1 MRKNGLRNLP
11 TMEQPYEKCLEN
23 GPESL
28 SDAELLAV
36 ILRCGA
42 RGKTSLELAR
52 EILSHPGKEEGLLG
66 LYHCTRQEL
75 LQIRGVGEVK
85 AIQLQC
91 IGELSK
97 RMAAAGARKGLCFHD
112 PASIADYYM
121 ERLRHEDQEVLL
133 CMMLDTKNQ
142 LLGEKEITRGTVNA
156 TMISP
161 RELFLAALQFRAVHI
176 LLVHNHPSGIPEPSG
191 DDITVTR
198 QIRRAGEMLGITL
211 LDHIIIGDHCYTSM
225 PRQKCP
231 KEGNKLKEH
240 DADSKCIRH
249 RPWHQYRQNL

>member
-1 MRKNGLRNLP
+1 MKNAWKTARKAFP
-11 TMEQPYEKCLEN
+11 TRSFWLSFYDAGQGEKHPWSSQEKFFL
-23 GPESL
+23 
-28 SDAELLAV
+28 
-36 ILRCGA
+36 
-42 RGKTSLELAR
+42 
-52 EILSHPGKEEGLLG
+52 PGKEEGLLG

-225 PRQKCP
+225 LEQ
-231 KEGNKLKEH
+231 G
-240 DADSKCIRH
+240 I
-249 RPWHQYRQNL
+249 

>member
-1 MRKNGLRNLP
+1 MKNAWKTARKAFP
-11 TMEQPYEKCLEN
+11 TR
-23 GPESL
+23 SFWL
-28 SDAELLAV
+28 SF
-36 ILRCGA
+36 LRCGA

-52 EILSHPGKEEGLLG
+52 EILSLPGKEEGLLG

-225 PRQKCP
+225 LEQ
-231 KEGNKLKEH
+231 G
-240 DADSKCIRH
+240 I
-249 RPWHQYRQNL
+249 

>member
-52 EILSHPGKEEGLLG
+52 EILSLPGKEEGLLG

-112 PASIADYYM
+112 PASIA

-225 PRQKCP
+225 LEQ
-231 KEGNKLKEH
+231 G
-240 DADSKCIRH
+240 I
-249 RPWHQYRQNL
+249 

>member
-1 MRKNGLRNLP
+1 MKNAWKTARKVFP
-11 TMEQPYEKCLEN
+11 TR
-23 GPESL
+23 SFWL
-28 SDAELLAV
+28 SFYDV
-36 ILRCGA
+36 A

-52 EILSHPGKEEGLLG
+52 EILSLPGKEEGLLG

-225 PRQKCP
+225 LEQ
-231 KEGNKLKEH
+231 G
-240 DADSKCIRH
+240 I
-249 RPWHQYRQNL
+249 

>member
-52 EILSHPGKEEGLLG
+52 EILSLPGKEEGLLG

-121 ERLRHEDQEVLL
+121 ERLRHEDQ
-133 CMMLDTKNQ
+133 
-142 LLGEKEITRGTVNA
+142 
-156 TMISP
+156 
-161 RELFLAALQFRAVHI
+161 
-176 LLVHNHPSGIPEPSG
+176 NHPSGIPEPSG

-225 PRQKCP
+225 LEQ
-231 KEGNKLKEH
+231 G
-240 DADSKCIRH
+240 I
-249 RPWHQYRQNL
+249 

>member
-52 EILSHPGKEEGLLG
+52 EILSLPGKEEGLLG

-91 IGELSK
+91 IGRAFPNEWT
-97 RMAAAGARKGLCFHD
+97 AAGARKGLCFHD

-225 PRQKCP
+225 LEQ
-231 KEGNKLKEH
+231 G
-240 DADSKCIRH
+240 I
-249 RPWHQYRQNL
+249 

>member
-1 MRKNGLRNLP
+1 M
-11 TMEQPYEKCLEN
+11 
-23 GPESL
+23 S
-28 SDAELLAV
+28 
-36 ILRCGA
+36 
-42 RGKTSLELAR
+42 
-52 EILSHPGKEEGLLG
+52 
-66 LYHCTRQEL
+66 
-75 LQIRGVGEVK
+75 
-85 AIQLQC
+85 
-91 IGELSK
+91 
-97 RMAAAGARKGLCFHD
+97 AAGARKGLCFHD

-225 PRQKCP
+225 LEQ
-231 KEGNKLKEH
+231 G
-240 DADSKCIRH
+240 I
-249 RPWHQYRQNL
+249 

>member
-52 EILSHPGKEEGLLG
+52 EILSLPGKEEGLLG

-75 LQIRGVGEVK
+75 LQIRGVK

-161 RELFLAALQFRAVHI
+161 RELFLAALQFRAVPI

-225 PRQKCP
+225 LEQ
-231 KEGNKLKEH
+231 G
-240 DADSKCIRH
+240 I
-249 RPWHQYRQNL
+249 

>member
-52 EILSHPGKEEGLLG
+52 EILSLPGKEEGLLG

-97 RMAAAGARKGLCFHD
+97 RMAAAGAR
-112 PASIADYYM
+112 

-225 PRQKCP
+225 LEQ
-231 KEGNKLKEH
+231 G
-240 DADSKCIRH
+240 I
-249 RPWHQYRQNL
+249 

>member
-1 MRKNGLRNLP
+1 M
-11 TMEQPYEKCLEN
+11 MEQPYEKCLEN
-23 GPESL
+23 GPGSL

-52 EILSHPGKEEGLLG
+52 EILSLPGKEEGLLG

-97 RMAAAGARKGLCFHD
+97 RMAAAGAR
-112 PASIADYYM
+112 
-121 ERLRHEDQEVLL
+121 
-133 CMMLDTKNQ
+133 NQ

-225 PRQKCP
+225 LEQ
-231 KEGNKLKEH
+231 G
-240 DADSKCIRH
+240 I
-249 RPWHQYRQNL
+249 

>member
-52 EILSHPGKEEGLLG
+52 EILSLPGKEEGLLG

-112 PASIADYYM
+112 PASIADYM

-225 PRQKCP
+225 LEQ
-231 KEGNKLKEH
+231 G
-240 DADSKCIRH
+240 I
-249 RPWHQYRQNL
+249 

>member
-1 MRKNGLRNLP
+1 
-11 TMEQPYEKCLEN
+11 MEQPYEKCLEN

-52 EILSHPGKEEGLLG
+52 EILSLPGKEEGLLG

-161 RELFLAALQFRAVHI
+161 RELFLAALQFRAV

-225 PRQKCP
+225 LEQ
-231 KEGNKLKEH
+231 G
-240 DADSKCIRH
+240 I
-249 RPWHQYRQNL
+249 

>member
-52 EILSHPGKEEGLLG
+52 EILSLPGKEEGLLG

-161 RELFLAALQFRAVHI
+161 LFLAALQFRAVHI

-225 PRQKCP
+225 LEQ
-231 KEGNKLKEH
+231 G
-240 DADSKCIRH
+240 I
-249 RPWHQYRQNL
+249 

>member
-52 EILSHPGKEEGLLG
+52 EILSLPGKEESLLG

-85 AIQLQC
+85 AIQL
-91 IGELSK
+91 SS
-97 RMAAAGARKGLCFHD
+97 
-112 PASIADYYM
+112 ASVSFPNEWPRPEQEKVSAFMI
-121 ERLRHEDQEVLL
+121 RLPLRI
-133 CMMLDTKNQ
+133 
-142 LLGEKEITRGTVNA
+142 ITWNVSA
-156 TMISP
+156 T
-161 RELFLAALQFRAVHI
+161 R
-176 LLVHNHPSGIPEPSG
+176 
-191 DDITVTR
+191 
-198 QIRRAGEMLGITL
+198 IRRFFSA
-211 LDHIIIGDHCYTSM
+211 
-225 PRQKCP
+225 
-231 KEGNKLKEH
+231 
-240 DADSKCIRH
+240 
-249 RPWHQYRQNL
+249 

>member
-1 MRKNGLRNLP
+1 MPGKRPGKPFRRGASGCHF
-11 TMEQPYEKCLEN
+11 TMWGK
-23 GPESL
+23 
-28 SDAELLAV
+28 
-36 ILRCGA
+36 
-42 RGKTSLELAR
+42 GKTSLELAR
-52 EILSHPGKEEGLLG
+52 EILSLPGKEESLLG

-225 PRQKCP
+225 LEQ
-231 KEGNKLKEH
+231 G
-240 DADSKCIRH
+240 I
-249 RPWHQYRQNL
+249 

>member
-28 SDAELLAV
+28 SDAELLA
-36 ILRCGA
+36 GA

-52 EILSHPGKEEGLLG
+52 EILSLPGKEEGLLG

-225 PRQKCP
+225 LEQ
-231 KEGNKLKEH
+231 G
-240 DADSKCIRH
+240 I
-249 RPWHQYRQNL
+249 

>member
-1 MRKNGLRNLP
+1 MKNAWKTARKAFP
-11 TMEQPYEKCLEN
+11 TRSFWLSFYDVGQGEK
-23 GPESL
+23 S
-28 SDAELLAV
+28 
-36 ILRCGA
+36 
-42 RGKTSLELAR
+42 SLELAR
-52 EILSHPGKEEGLLG
+52 EILSLPGKEESLLG

-225 PRQKCP
+225 LEQ
-231 KEGNKLKEH
+231 G
-240 DADSKCIRH
+240 I
-249 RPWHQYRQNL
+249 

>member
-1 MRKNGLRNLP
+1 MAEFKNMKQIPKDER
-11 TMEQPYEKCLEN
+11 PYEKCVRL
-23 GPESL
+23 GAQSL
-28 SDAELLAV
+28 TDAELLAV
-36 ILRCGA
+36 LLRTGTVGSPSVHMA
-42 RGKTSLELAR
+42 E
-52 EILSHPGKEEGLLG
+52 EILSLSKDRKGLLG
-66 LYHCTRQEL
+66 LHTLSLAQL
-75 LQIRGVGEVK
+75 KSVKGIGTVK
-85 AIQLQC
+85 AIQIKC

-97 RMAAAGARKGLCFHD
+97 RIAQTTARKGLQFTQ
-112 PASIADYYM
+112 PGTIADYYM

-225 PRQKCP
+225 LEQ
-231 KEGNKLKEH
+231 G
-240 DADSKCIRH
+240 I
-249 RPWHQYRQNL
+249 

>member
-1 MRKNGLRNLP
+1 MKDLP
-11 TMEQPYEKCLEN
+11 KEQRPYEKCMAY
-23 GPESL
+23 GPKALTDS
-28 SDAELLAV
+28 ELLAV
-36 ILRCGA
+36 IIRTGSSE
-42 RGKTSLELAR
+42 RTSLELADA
-52 EILSHPGKEEGLLG
+52 ILSQNAPGDGLTGLL
-66 LYHCTRQEL
+66 HCSLEQ
-75 LQIRGVGEVK
+75 LQSIRGVGPVK
-85 AIQLQC
+85 GIQLLC
-91 IGELSK
+91 IGELSRRIWK
-97 RMAAAGARKGLCFHD
+97 QKVSAEPVAFTQPD
-112 PASIADYYM
+112 QIADYYM

-225 PRQKCP
+225 LEQ
-231 KEGNKLKEH
+231 G
-240 DADSKCIRH
+240 I
-249 RPWHQYRQNL
+249 

>member
-52 EILSHPGKEEGLLG
+52 EILSLPGKEEGLLG

-121 ERLRHEDQEVLL
+121 ERLRQEDQEVLL

-176 LLVHNHPSGIPEPSG
+176 LLVHPSGIPEPSG

-225 PRQKCP
+225 LEQ
-231 KEGNKLKEH
+231 G
-240 DADSKCIRH
+240 I
-249 RPWHQYRQNL
+249 

>member
-1 MRKNGLRNLP
+1 MKNAWKTARKAFP
-11 TMEQPYEKCLEN
+11 TR
-23 GPESL
+23 SFWL
-28 SDAELLAV
+28 S
-36 ILRCGA
+36 LRCGA

-52 EILSHPGKEEGLLG
+52 EILSLPGKEEGLLG

-225 PRQKCP
+225 LEQ
-231 KEGNKLKEH
+231 G
-240 DADSKCIRH
+240 I
-249 RPWHQYRQNL
+249 

>member
-1 MRKNGLRNLP
+1 
-11 TMEQPYEKCLEN
+11 
-23 GPESL
+23 
-28 SDAELLAV
+28 
-36 ILRCGA
+36 
-42 RGKTSLELAR
+42 
-52 EILSHPGKEEGLLG
+52 
-66 LYHCTRQEL
+66 
-75 LQIRGVGEVK
+75 
-85 AIQLQC
+85 
-91 IGELSK
+91 
-97 RMAAAGARKGLCFHD
+97 
-112 PASIADYYM
+112 M

-161 RELFLAALQFRAVHI
+161 RELFLTALQFRAVHI

-225 PRQKCP
+225 LEQ
-231 KEGNKLKEH
+231 G
-240 DADSKCIRH
+240 I
-249 RPWHQYRQNL
+249 

>member
-1 MRKNGLRNLP
+1 MPGKRPGKPFRRGASG
-11 TMEQPYEKCLEN
+11 C
-23 GPESL
+23 
-28 SDAELLAV
+28 
-36 ILRCGA
+36 LRCGA

-52 EILSHPGKEEGLLG
+52 EILSLPGKEEGLLG

-225 PRQKCP
+225 LEQ
-231 KEGNKLKEH
+231 G
-240 DADSKCIRH
+240 I
-249 RPWHQYRQNL
+249 

>member
-1 MRKNGLRNLP
+1 MERITMKDLP
-11 TMEQPYEKCLEN
+11 KEQRPYEKCMAY
-23 GPESL
+23 GPKALTDS
-28 SDAELLAV
+28 ELLAV
-36 ILRCGA
+36 IIRTGSSE
-42 RGKTSLELAR
+42 RTSLELADA
-52 EILSHPGKEEGLLG
+52 ILSQNAPGDGLTGLL
-66 LYHCTRQEL
+66 HCSLEQ
-75 LQIRGVGEVK
+75 LQSIRGVGPVK
-85 AIQLQC
+85 GIQLLC
-91 IGELSK
+91 IGELSRRIWK
-97 RMAAAGARKGLCFHD
+97 QKVSAEPVAFTQPD
-112 PASIADYYM
+112 QIADYYM

-225 PRQKCP
+225 LEQ
-231 KEGNKLKEH
+231 G
-240 DADSKCIRH
+240 I
-249 RPWHQYRQNL
+249 

>member
-52 EILSHPGKEEGLLG
+52 EILSLPGKEEGLLG

-133 CMMLDTKNQ
+133 CMMLDTKNSFS
-142 LLGEKEITRGTVNA
+142 EKRKLTRGTDQCDDD
-156 TMISP
+156 
-161 RELFLAALQFRAVHI
+161 FAAGAFSCWHCSSVRFIFCWFTTIQAEFRNQAV
-176 LLVHNHPSGIPEPSG
+176 
-191 DDITVTR
+191 T
-198 QIRRAGEMLGITL
+198 TL
-211 LDHIIIGDHCYTSM
+211 
-225 PRQKCP
+225 P
-231 KEGNKLKEH
+231 
-240 DADSKCIRH
+240 
-249 RPWHQYRQNL
+249 

>member
-1 MRKNGLRNLP
+1 MYSIKFPEEWWEEYMEKKWDYETCRRWNSHMKNAWKTARKAFP
-11 TMEQPYEKCLEN
+11 TRSFWLSFYDVGQGEKH
-23 GPESL
+23 P
-28 SDAELLAV
+28 
-36 ILRCGA
+36 
-42 RGKTSLELAR
+42 ELAR
-52 EILSHPGKEEGLLG
+52 EILSLPGKEEGLLG

-133 CMMLDTKNQ
+133 CMMLDNKNQ

-225 PRQKCP
+225 LEQ
-231 KEGNKLKEH
+231 G
-240 DADSKCIRH
+240 I
-249 RPWHQYRQNL
+249 

>member
-1 MRKNGLRNLP
+1 MYSMKIPGRVVGGIHEKKWITKPADDG
-11 TMEQPYEKCLEN
+11 QPYEKCLEN

-52 EILSHPGKEEGLLG
+52 EILSLPGKEEGLLG

-225 PRQKCP
+225 LEQ
-231 KEGNKLKEH
+231 G
-240 DADSKCIRH
+240 I
-249 RPWHQYRQNL
+249 

>member
-1 MRKNGLRNLP
+1 MYSMKIPGRVVGGIHEKKWITKP
-11 TMEQPYEKCLEN
+11 ADDEKCLEN

-52 EILSHPGKEEGLLG
+52 EILSLPGKEEGLLG

-225 PRQKCP
+225 LEQ
-231 KEGNKLKEH
+231 G
-240 DADSKCIRH
+240 I
-249 RPWHQYRQNL
+249 

>member
-52 EILSHPGKEEGLLG
+52 EILSLPGKEEGLLG

-133 CMMLDTKNQ
+133 CMMLDTQ
-142 LLGEKEITRGTVNA
+142 ISFSEKRKSQEERS
-156 TMISP
+156 M
-161 RELFLAALQFRAVHI
+161 
-176 LLVHNHPSGIPEPSG
+176 
-191 DDITVTR
+191 
-198 QIRRAGEMLGITL
+198 RR
-211 LDHIIIGDHCYTSM
+211 
-225 PRQKCP
+225 
-231 KEGNKLKEH
+231 
-240 DADSKCIRH
+240 
-249 RPWHQYRQNL
+249 

>member
-52 EILSHPGKEEGLLG
+52 EILSLPGKEEGLLG

-121 ERLRHEDQEVLL
+121 ERLHQDQEVLL

-225 PRQKCP
+225 LEQ
-231 KEGNKLKEH
+231 G
-240 DADSKCIRH
+240 I
-249 RPWHQYRQNL
+249 